1 MVVRGAISY
10 ADVRTYE
17 GVVHSTFRQACQA
30 RGLIGDDTEWT
41 SLFDEAVRWANP
53 FQLRSIFMTVLV
65 YCDVGNVRA
74 LFDAY
79 WTYMADDIRYRM
91 RKNVGNP
98 AYTVPDRVLSSGLL
112 RELAAMFSNNGPSLS
127 SYDVPPHSELA
138 PDESSNRLILEELAY
153 DRTALAAKAVSMSLA
168 LNIGQRA
175 IYDAIIDSVSR
186 RRPFVYFIAGHG
198 GTGKTFLW
206 RSILAQLRSKDH
218 IVLAVASSGVAALLV
233 PGGRTTHS

>member
-1 MVVRGAISY
+1 
-10 ADVRTYE
+10 
-17 GVVHSTFRQACQA
+17 
-30 RGLIGDDTEWT
+30 
-41 SLFDEAVRWANP
+41 
-53 FQLRSIFMTVLV
+53 MTVLV

-98 AYTVPDRVLSSGLL
+98 AYTVPDRVLLSGLL

-153 DRTALAAKAVSMSLA
+153 DRTALTAKA
-168 LNIGQRA
+168 
-175 IYDAIIDSVSR
+175 
-186 RRPFVYFIAGHG
+186 
-198 GTGKTFLW
+198 
-206 RSILAQLRSKDH
+206 
-218 IVLAVASSGVAALLV
+218 
-233 PGGRTTHS
+233 

>member
-1 MVVRGAISY
+1 MPTGHTWPMIS
-10 ADVRTYE
+10 
-17 GVVHSTFRQACQA
+17 G
-30 RGLIGDDTEWT
+30 TE
-41 SLFDEAVRWANP
+41 
-53 FQLRSIFMTVLV
+53 
-65 YCDVGNVRA
+65 CK
-74 LFDAY
+74 
-79 WTYMADDIRYRM
+79 
-91 RKNVGNP
+91 KNVGNP
-98 AYTVPDRVLSSGLL
+98 AYTVPDRVLLSGLL

-186 RRPFVYFIAGHG
+186 RQPFVYFIAGHG

-206 RSILAQLRSKDH
+206 RSILVQLRSKDH